1 MTTIVTGNCQ
11 GCRFTDCVTVC
22 PVACFHGDDEMVYID
37 NEVCIDCGA
46 CIPECPVQ
54 AIYEESD
61 IPDELRH
68 WIAINAERAPTLPV
82 IEDKQDPL
90 PGAEERRAE
99 LGF

>member
-1 MTTIVTGNCQ
+1 
-11 GCRFTDCVTVC
+11 
-22 PVACFHGDDEMVYID
+22 VACFHGDDEMLYID
-37 NEVCIDCGA
+37 NDVCIDCGA

-61 IPDELRH
+61 IPDELRE
-68 WIAINAERAPTLPV
+68 WIDINAERAPGLPV